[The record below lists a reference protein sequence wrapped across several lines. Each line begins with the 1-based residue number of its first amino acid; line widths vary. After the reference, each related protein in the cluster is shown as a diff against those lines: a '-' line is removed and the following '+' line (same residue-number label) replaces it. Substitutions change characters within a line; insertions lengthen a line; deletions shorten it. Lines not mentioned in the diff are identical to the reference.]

1 MAGRPCSIDTRSR
14 KRVSRPMDTKARAN
28 HQVRRPL
35 IRSRVESTNSLLST
49 KENSREATTKPR
61 TNLGNRSQITGLRGR
76 RPATPPPNPRK
87 HASRGRSGGWST
99 GHPSLSSMHSS
110 LAASAA
116 KATLVLPMSY
126 SPGRPGRPPI
136 FSTAV
141 GTQRGPFGWL
151 EWVLLTGVALIW
163 GSSYLLIDIGLDA
176 LAPPVITWMRVTLG
190 FAVLVGFPAARRPVD
205 RSDRRRIVALGVVWT
220 TVPFLLGPISQQH
233 IDSALAGMLNG
244 LVPISS
250 AAIAMLLLRALPGVR
265 QVAGILIGLVGAV
278 SLGFSVGRESQAAA
292 WGILLA
298 VVAAILYG
306 LALNMAVPLQQRYGA
321 PAVMMRVL
329 GVAAVTTAPF
339 GIAGLGHSAWE
350 VAPVVAVTVL
360 GILNTGAAFVIMAV
374 FVGRVGPTRG
384 GVAIYFLPIVA
395 MVLGVVFRS
404 EVVLPLQWAGTGLV
418 LVGAFLTSRRET

>member
-1 MAGRPCSIDTRSR
+1 MNTSPGPAGP
-14 KRVSRPMDTKARAN
+14 
-28 HQVRRPL
+28 Q
-35 IRSRVESTNSLLST
+35 
-49 KENSREATTKPR
+49 ENA
-61 TNLGNRSQITGLRGR
+61 GITGRTPIRTRTTRAAPSHTANQSSEARFPRPFGR
-76 RPATPPPNPRK
+76 LVNE
-87 HASRGRSGGWST
+87 S
-99 GHPSLSSMHSS
+99 SLSLASMHSS
-110 LAASAA
+110 LAASGAE
-116 KATLVLPMSY
+116 ATLVLSMSY

-244 LVPISS
+244 LVPIFS

-278 SLGFSVGRESQAAA
+278 SLGFPVGRESQAAA

-360 GILNTGAAFVIMAV
+360 GILNTGAAFVIMTV

>member
-1 MAGRPCSIDTRSR
+1 MTPSLAAYQVAETGP
-14 KRVSRPMDTKARAN
+14 
-28 HQVRRPL
+28 VRRPE
-35 IRSRVESTNSLLST
+35 R
-49 KENSREATTKPR
+49 TTR
-61 TNLGNRSQITGLRGR
+61 IAG
-76 RPATPPPNPRK
+76 
-87 HASRGRSGGWST
+87 
-99 GHPSLSSMHSS
+99 LSSGPGSE
-110 LAASAA
+110 
-116 KATLVLPMSY
+116 ATLVLSMSY

-141 GTQRGPFGWL
+141 GTQRGFPRPFGRLVNGSSLSLVHALVARRGWL
-151 EWVLLTGVALIW
+151 EWVLLAGVALIW

-244 LVPISS
+244 LVPIFS

-278 SLGFSVGRESQAAA
+278 SLGFPVGRESQAAA

-350 VAPVVAVTVL
+350 VDPVVAVTVL
-360 GILNTGAAFVIMAV
+360 GILNTGVAFVIMTV

-395 MVLGVVFRS
+395 IVLGVVFRS